1 MAPIEDQETA
11 ANSARGK
18 SYKRLRFP
26 NRSSFLAALLT
37 IAETATQSLQ
47 TEKIL
52 NDTLDKSLEIL
63 NFDVGSVRVLDH
75 EAKKTLFRI
84 DRGFHHPANYNPRNQ
99 HRIEKLMIEARE
111 PHISPDIRKD
121 PIHKSQSME
130 REGVISA
137 AHAPIMS
144 RKRVFGSL
152 TVGSR
157 RFHKFSKIEVELL
170 KAFGFQLGM
179 ALENAQ
185 LYDETKK
192 GKLYIEN
199 LVENAGEAIIS
210 TDAQDIIL
218 TWNHAAEVIFGYT
231 KNEAVGKSLAMLVP
245 PGHPAELEDLRAKVQ
260 LAGPTRN
267 LEVRRIRKDGVMINV
282 ALAVSPIRE
291 EEDKVSGFLHM
302 ARDITEKTR
311 YERRLRELDKM
322 KSDFVSNVSHELR
335 TPLTAIKGSADNMLD
350 GITGALNEKQTRYLG
365 RIKSNAD
372 RLGRLI
378 TDLLDLSKIEAGKI
392 DLKPADLPV
401 NLLVKEVADVLR
413 AVAAEKLIG
422 LEVARF
428 DEQAHVW
435 ADRDK
440 VVQILMNLVG
450 NALKFT
456 PPHGRV
462 TIAIDHAGSEWVKLS
477 VADTGPGIPPLEA
490 AKIFD
495 KFYQMEQSNKQKA
508 QGTGLGLAISR
519 ALVEMHGGK
528 IWIETGIDCGSVFS
542 FTLPARRP
550 LEI

>member
-1 MAPIEDQETA
+1 M
-11 ANSARGK
+11 
-18 SYKRLRFP
+18 
-26 NRSSFLAALLT
+26 LT

-47 TEKIL
+47 TDKIL

-75 EAKKTLFRI
+75 EAKNTLFRI
-84 DRGFHHPANYNPRNQ
+84 DRGFHHPANYTPRNQ
-99 HRIEKLMIEARE
+99 HRIEQLMIKAKE
-111 PHISPDIRKD
+111 PHISPDIRQD

-144 RKRVFGSL
+144 KKRVFGSL

-157 RFHKFSKIEVELL
+157 RFHKFSKIEVDLL

-185 LYDETKK
+185 LYDEMRQ

-199 LVENAGEAIIS
+199 LVENAGEAIIT
-210 TDAQDIIL
+210 TDAQDNIL
-218 TWNHAAEVIFGYT
+218 TWNHAAEVIFGYA
-231 KNEAVGKSLAMLVP
+231 KGEAVGKSLTILVP
-245 PGHPAELEDLRAKVQ
+245 PGHPNELEDLRAKVQ
-260 LAGPTRN
+260 LTGPTRN

-282 ALAVSPIRE
+282 ALAVSPIKE
-291 EEDKVSGFLHM
+291 EEDKVNGFLHM

-311 YERRLRELDKM
+311 YERRLKELDQM
-322 KSDFVSNVSHELR
+322 KSEFVSNVSHELR

-350 GITGALNEKQTRYLG
+350 GITGPLSERQTRYLG

-392 DLKPADLPV
+392 DLKPARLPV
-401 NLLVKEVADVLR
+401 NLLVMEAADVLR

-422 LEVARF
+422 LEVARA
-428 DEQAHVW
+428 DEPVHVW

-440 VVQILMNLVG
+440 VLQILMNLIG

-456 PPHGRV
+456 PPHGKV
-462 TIAIDHAGSEWVKLS
+462 IIAVDNAGAEWIKLS
-477 VADTGPGIPPLEA
+477 VADTGPGIPPQEA

-495 KFYQMEQSNKQKA
+495 KFYQMEQSNRQKT
-508 QGTGLGLAISR
+508 QGTGLGLAISK

-528 IWIETGIDCGSVFS
+528 IWIETGIDSGSVFS